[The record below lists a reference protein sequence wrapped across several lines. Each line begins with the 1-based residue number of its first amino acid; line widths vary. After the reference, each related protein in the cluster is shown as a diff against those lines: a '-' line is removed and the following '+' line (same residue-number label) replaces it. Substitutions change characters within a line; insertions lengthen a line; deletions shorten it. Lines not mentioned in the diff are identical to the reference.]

1 MEKKVKLKEA
11 RKNAGLTQ
19 SEIAHAVGLSRVGY
33 MNYEMGKRYPDVRT
47 AIRIADVL
55 KVGNLRKI
63 WDGTPIPKV

>member
-1 MEKKVKLKEA
+1 MSTLKEYR
-11 RKNAGLTQ
+11 RKAGLTQ
-19 SEIAHAVGLSRVGY
+19 EQTAEAVGINVLSYRR
-33 MNYEMGKRYPDVRT
+33 YEYGKRYPDVLT